1 MFELTVESGPTIGQ
15 RFVVQNRTT
24 LGRIKGNDIV
34 LPDASVSRQHARCLV
49 QGQRLLVRDL
59 GSANGTFVNNR
70 KIDQA
75 EIAPGDVLR
84 VGKVELRVRAVSA
97 ASPAAPTRPPEE
109 TGSPRPAPSA
119 PAPSAP
125 APSVPAPFAEPPSAD
140 RIRTRTPAA
149 GSAGAATAAEQAG
162 IRQRRKTLQYSP
174 YAHGPKERGL
184 LSSELEQRS
193 TLFKLGV
200 AAALI
205 AVALAVIL
213 FSVKLTD
220 WLVPGPQVPA
230 AEDDYEDSPDAPPR
244 Q

>member
-1 MFELTVESGPTIGQ
+1 MCSASARWSCAFEPCRRRPRLHRPALTVET
-15 RFVVQNRTT
+15 
-24 LGRIKGNDIV
+24 
-34 LPDASVSRQHARCLV
+34 
-49 QGQRLLVRDL
+49 
-59 GSANGTFVNNR
+59 
-70 KIDQA
+70 
-75 EIAPGDVLR
+75 EAPG
-84 VGKVELRVRAVSA
+84 
-97 ASPAAPTRPPEE
+97 
-109 TGSPRPAPSA
+109 PAPSTPAQSAPAPFA
-119 PAPSAP
+119 PAPSA
-125 APSVPAPFAEPPSAD
+125 PAPFAEPPSAD

-149 GSAGAATAAEQAG
+149 GSAGAATAAEEAG

-184 LSSELEQRS
+184 LSTELEQRS

-205 AVALAVIL
+205 ALAVVVIL

-230 AEDDYEDSPDAPPR
+230 AEDHYEDSPDAPPG